1 MLQKYYTRYIGRR
14 GTQEHEIPQQTRH
27 HTIYTYTRAGELGS
41 CELEAGAAIR
51 AYDELEAGQLRAGG
65 CKLIGGT
72 LELNQYRSE
81 TGNYQWTKILTII
94 RVKR

>member
-1 MLQKYYTRYIGRR
+1 MLRKYYTRCIGGR
-14 GTQEHEIPQQTRH
+14 GTQEQTIPRQARYLATQERGASAPGY
-27 HTIYTYTRAGELGS
+27 IYARG
-41 CELEAGAAIR
+41 ELEAGAA
-51 AYDELEAGQLRAGG
+51 ELEAGQLRAGG

-81 TGNYQWTKILTII
+81 TGSYQWTKILTII